1 MSDINSDIKSDEFET
16 MKEDQQK
23 GTPPTTATDNNNN
36 TDTATNKMTSD
47 PVNADVN
54 DDVNDDAA
62 VDKEKEEEE
71 EGKVDT
77 SSSNIDNGKFV
88 MMMFNV
94 IISSTDQVITALLC
108 YWITDT
114 VTGSQYSNM
123 YLSDKVA
130 FKSFSITFFLTPLL
144 FKLT

>member
-36 TDTATNKMTSD
+36 TDTATNKTTSD

-54 DDVNDDAA
+54 DDAD

>member
-1 MSDINSDIKSDEFET
+1 MSDIKSDEFET
-16 MKEDQQK
+16 MKESA
-23 GTPPTTATDNNNN
+23 PHPTATNNNNNNN

-54 DDVNDDAA
+54 DDAA
-62 VDKEKEEEE
+62 VDNESESKDPEEKEEE

>member
-1 MSDINSDIKSDEFET
+1 MSDIKSDEFET
-16 MKEDQQK
+16 MKESA
-23 GTPPTTATDNNNN
+23 PHPTATNNNNNNN
-36 TDTATNKMTSD
+36 TDTATNKTTSD

-54 DDVNDDAA
+54 DDAD
-62 VDKEKEEEE
+62 VDKEKEKEE

>member
-54 DDVNDDAA
+54 DDAD

>member
-1 MSDINSDIKSDEFET
+1 MSDIKSDEFET
-16 MKEDQQK
+16 MKESA
-23 GTPPTTATDNNNN
+23 PHPTATNNNNNNN

-47 PVNADVN
+47 PVNADG
-54 DDVNDDAA
+54 NDDAA
-62 VDKEKEEEE
+62 VDNESESKDPEEKEEEE

-114 VTGSQYSNM
+114 VTGSQYST
-123 YLSDKVA
+123 
-130 FKSFSITFFLTPLL
+130 SIV
-144 FKLT
+144 

>member
-36 TDTATNKMTSD
+36 TDTATNKTTSD

-54 DDVNDDAA
+54 DDAD

-123 YLSDKVA
+123 YLRDKVA